1 MVSPVDKLIWCGNSG
16 ELPVAGP
23 LQGKIC
29 LPVHVL
35 YECHILK
42 ALFYDWTNNGE
53 LVKVEAQIV
62 KAGRMESGLV

>member
-23 LQGKIC
+23 LQGKMC

-35 YECHILK
+35 YEMPYIESIIL
-42 ALFYDWTNNGE
+42 
-53 LVKVEAQIV
+53 
-62 KAGRMESGLV
+62 